1 VSIEGLLFLVFFV
14 VVPLIQQWRR
24 AQKNKEQARQP
35 REGVPPTEW
44 DENDG
49 EDAGWEPP
57 VRHPPPAPPP
67 PPEPA
72 PPARPPVP
80 APARDRPRD
89 RRPSRPVRPLVHART
104 PTSDDLVLAARAARV
119 HRRQP
124 RLSAAGLRS
133 RVDLRQAIL
142 QMTVLG
148 PCRGNLPYGAD
159 RPDGS
164 PSSLSP

>member
-1 VSIEGLLFLVFFV
+1 MSIEGLLFLAFFV
-14 VVPLIQQWRR
+14 VIPLFQRWMQ
-24 AQKNKEQARQP
+24 AQRKKEQARRP
-35 REGVPPTEW
+35 HDGVPPIGSDDMDDT
-44 DENDG
+44 DG
-49 EDAGWEPP
+49 AGAGWETP
-57 VRHPPPAPPP
+57 VRLPPP
-67 PPEPA
+67 PPPPP
-72 PPARPPVP
+72 PPARPPLPPP
-80 APARDRPRD
+80 APARVLS
-89 RRPSRPVRPLVHART
+89 RRPSQPVRPLAQART
-104 PTSDDLVLAARAARV
+104 PASDGPVAAARAARV

-133 RVDLRQAIL
+133 RADLQQAIL